1 MLGWI
6 KGGRKVDLYSSF
18 SLNYL
23 RPIFTTTQITAPL
36 PLLYSFTL
44 EHI

>member
-18 SLNYL
+18 SIHYL
-23 RPIFTTTQITAPL
+23 RPIFTTTQTAAHL
-36 PLLYSFTL
+36 PYFIL
-44 EHI
+44 